1 MSLENI
7 GAILAIVIAF
17 IGAFLAAFWVS
28 LVIWTF
34 RDIRSRSRD
43 IFAQLL
49 ASLLVL
55 IFGPLGLGL
64 YLILRPRETL
74 AEAYERSLEEEAL
87 LQDIEDRQVCPG
99 CKHPIEPD
107 FMVCPY
113 CHTKLRK
120 PCPHCGRLLHLR
132 WTVCPYCGNSV
143 SSPTPAVSV
152 TAPVEAEEWEAVE
165 RPAPLPE
172 AGPGSA
178 VPAGSPEKLL
188 AEDEESEPATGIRR
202 TGRLTFGPFKTTLPA
217 EEPEDRE

>member
-1 MSLENI
+1 
-7 GAILAIVIAF
+7 
-17 IGAFLAAFWVS
+17 
-28 LVIWTF
+28 
-34 RDIRSRSRD
+34 
-43 IFAQLL
+43 
-49 ASLLVL
+49 
-55 IFGPLGLGL
+55 
-64 YLILRPRETL
+64 
-74 AEAYERSLEEEAL
+74 
-87 LQDIEDRQVCPG
+87 
-99 CKHPIEPD
+99 
-107 FMVCPY
+107 MVCPY

-178 VPAGSPEKLL
+178 MPAGSPEKLL